1 MHSSRLRDAVMS
13 AFAILAAA
21 PLANAQEPE
30 RDRVSLETPTVE
42 VIATTPLPGLGV
54 SIDQVP
60 SNVQAL
66 TDEAIENRQAVN
78 MTDLITRTLP
88 SVNVNEIT
96 GNPFQADVNYR
107 GFQVSPL
114 LGTPQGLSVFMDGV
128 RLNEPFGDVVY
139 WDLIPQNAISTINLI
154 PGSNPVYGLN
164 TLGGALSLRTKT
176 GAEYPSTNLEVY
188 GGSWSRIGVDVEH
201 GGHQDNLDYYVSGS
215 YFDEDGWR
223 DFSPSTVKQ
232 FFGKIGYETATTD
245 FDLSLTVGDTDLTGN
260 GVAPKSMLD
269 RDREQVFTIPDNTKK
284 DMWML
289 NLAGSHMLNDAF
301 QLGGNVYYRSNR
313 IKTLNGDAN
322 DDYEDCYED
331 AVDNL
336 LDPLVECTETAVNN
350 RTRTEEDVFGGAM
363 QLSHLSERNQVTVG
377 VSVDRGEADF
387 RQTASEGVLD
397 ENRAVI
403 ETEDEELENQLEG
416 STTTY
421 SIYLADTFNLTDRTA
436 LTLAG
441 RYNYTRVKTNDLI
454 NPNPPNLDANYTYR
468 SFNPGIGITHRL
480 QGYDMTLF
488 GGWNKGTRA
497 PSPIE
502 LGCSDPDNPC
512 SLPNAMQADPFLEQV
527 TTNTFEGGVRGRIN
541 DTMRWNASAFHA
553 DNKDDILFVSTGTSA
568 GYFTNFGKTQR
579 QGLELGLSGVQGR
592 FNWYA
597 NYAYVRATF
606 ESNACLLGENNSS
619 RGQSSECGSDDEIRV
634 EKGDKLPGVPE
645 HQFKLGLDFRP
656 VERLILGMD
665 MTLYGSQ
672 YARGN
677 ENNEH
682 EAGTFT
688 DQFGDTRTFEGSG
701 KVDGYAVFNLTA
713 RYRVARNWEIFARVD
728 NLFDSEYETGAI
740 LAENAFNANNQFQT
754 DPDDWARET
763 FFAPGA
769 PRAAWIGVR
778 FNIDRTPRR

>member
-1 MHSSRLRDAVMS
+1 MKSSRLRDAVLS
-13 AFAILAAA
+13 ALAAMAVVPSARAQDSDA
-21 PLANAQEPE
+21 PI
-30 RDRVSLETPTVE
+30 SLETPTVE

-54 SIDQVP
+54 PIDQVP

-66 TDEAIENRQAVN
+66 TDDAIENRQAIN

-96 GNPFQADVNYR
+96 GNPYQADVNYR

-176 GAEYPSTNLEVY
+176 GAEYPNTSAEIL
-188 GGSWSRIGVDVEH
+188 GGSWSRIAADVEH
-201 GGHQDNLDYYVSGS
+201 GGYQGNVDYYFSGS

-223 DFSPSTVKQ
+223 DHSPSTVKQ
-232 FFGKIGYETATTD
+232 FFGKVGWEDADTD
-245 FDLSLTVGDTDLTGN
+245 FDLSLSVGDSDLTGN
-260 GVAPKSMLD
+260 GVAPESMLE
-269 RDREQVFTIPDNTKK
+269 RNREQVFTIPDNTKK

-289 NLAGSHMLNDAF
+289 NLTGSHMLNDSF
-301 QLGGNVYYRSNR
+301 RLGGNAYYRSNR

-322 DDYEDCYED
+322 DDYEDCFED
-331 AVDNL
+331 AVDNS

-350 RTRTEEDVFGGAM
+350 RTRTDEDVFGGAL
-363 QLSHLSERNQVTVG
+363 QLSHLSERNQLTVG

-387 RQTASEGVLD
+387 RQTATEGVLD
-397 ENRAVI
+397 ANRGVV
-403 ETEDEELENQLEG
+403 EEEDTELENELEG
-416 STTTY
+416 STTTW
-421 SIYLADTFNLTDRTA
+421 SIYLADTFELTERTA

-441 RYNYTRVKTNDLI
+441 RYNYTRVKTDDLL
-454 NPNPPNLDANYTYR
+454 NPVAPNLDANHTYR

-480 QGYDMTLF
+480 QGPDLTLF

-502 LGCSDPDNPC
+502 LGCADPDNPC

-527 TTNTFEGGVRGRIN
+527 TTNTFEGGVRGRFNGGNI
-541 DTMRWNASAFHA
+541 RWSASAFRA

-568 GYFTNFGKTQR
+568 GYFTNFGKTRR
-579 QGLELGLSGVQGR
+579 QGLELGLSGAYGKVA
-592 FNWYA
+592 WYA
-597 NYAYVRATF
+597 NYSFVRATF
-606 ESNACLLGENNSS
+606 ESNACFLGENNSS
-619 RGQSSECGSDDEIRV
+619 RGQSAACASDDEIRV

-645 HQFKLGLDFRP
+645 HQFRLGLDLRP
-656 VERLILGMD
+656 TERFTLGVD
-665 MTLYGSQ
+665 MSLFGSQ

-682 EAGTFT
+682 RAGTFT
-688 DQFGDTRTFEGSG
+688 DQFGETRTFEGSG

-713 RYRVARNWEIFARVD
+713 RYRVHRNWEIFARVD
-728 NLFDSEYETGAI
+728 NIFDTEYETGAI
-740 LAENAFNANNQFQT
+740 LAENPFDAANQFQT

-778 FNIDRTPRR
+778 FALDRTPRR